1 MDPITTT
8 RPPTPGDLAAKLRQQ
23 AAGAAAAPR
32 PAPVLNPAT
41 LRPAPAA
48 AARPAPLAV
57 VREDLAELTPPPRTI
72 TWDRAVYE
80 RALRRSGLHPHARL
94 LAFVLAS
101 LATPDTG
108 RIPRRLMPGVVQLA
122 DACGVH
128 TRQVHCSLQQ
138 LQARGWLQRAATRA
152 DGLDLRTRRAVA
164 LTLPAD

>member
-8 RPPTPGDLAAKLRQQ
+8 RPPTPGDLAAKLHRQ
-23 AAGAAAAPR
+23 AAGGAAAPR

-48 AARPAPLAV
+48 ATRPGLLAV

-72 TWDRAVYE
+72 TWDRAAYE
-80 RALRRSGLHPHARL
+80 RGIRRSQLHPHARL
-94 LAFVLAS
+94 LALVLAS
-101 LATPDTG
+101 MAVPDTG

-122 DACGVH
+122 DACGLH
-128 TRQVHCSLQQ
+128 TRQIHSSLQQ
-138 LQARGWLQRAATRA
+138 LQARGWLQRATHQNVK
-152 DGLDLRTRRAVA
+152 DFRTRRAMA